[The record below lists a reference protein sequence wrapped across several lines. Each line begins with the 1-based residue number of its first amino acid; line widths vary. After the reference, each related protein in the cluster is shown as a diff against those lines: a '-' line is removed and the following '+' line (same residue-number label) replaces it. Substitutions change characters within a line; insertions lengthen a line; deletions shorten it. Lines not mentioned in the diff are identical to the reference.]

1 LIEVSSLT
9 KYYGEH
15 AAIRDVSF
23 QAERGEIL
31 GFLGPNGAG
40 KTTTMKILAGCLA
53 ATSGTA
59 RVAGHDV
66 FEEPLAARESLGYL
80 PEQVPLYPEMR
91 VEEYLGFAGSLRL
104 RDGARLASRME
115 EVLARCGLADVRRQL
130 IGSLSRG
137 YRQRVGLAQAIL
149 PNPPVLILDEP
160 TVGLDPRQIIEVREL
175 IRGLA
180 GEHTVLLSTHILPEV
195 SMLCGRVVIIDHGRV
210 VAEDAPENLARA
222 MRGGERLAL
231 TVEGPLGRLVPK
243 LEALPGVAAVTRSP
257 ANGHGPEI
265 AQFFVQSGPGDE
277 SAARAVRRSVAEAV
291 IHSGCGLLEL
301 NAERLTL
308 EEVFVRLVTTEER

>member
-1 LIEVSSLT
+1 MIEVSNLT
-9 KYYGEH
+9 KFYGEQ

-23 QAERGEIL
+23 QAEHGEIL

-53 ATSGTA
+53 ASSGTA

-66 FEEPLAARESLGYL
+66 FEEPLAARQSLGYL

-91 VEEYLGFAGSLRL
+91 VEEYLQFAGALRL
-104 RDGARLASRME
+104 RDGAQLAARLE

-160 TVGLDPRQIIEVREL
+160 TVGLDPRQIVDVREL

-231 TVEGPLGRLVPK
+231 TVEGSLEGLVPE
-243 LEALPGVAAVTRSP
+243 LEALAGVAAVTR
-257 ANGHGPEI
+257 AGGNGDGVG
-265 AQFFVQSGPGDE
+265 QLFVQSGPGDE
-277 SAARAVRRSVAEAV
+277 SAARGVRRRVAEAV
-291 IHSGCGLLEL
+291 VRSGCGLLEL
-301 NAERLTL
+301 TAERLTL